1 MISLKCMELRLVS
14 KMRTDLNSQMV
25 SVLKRTAVIR
35 ITKYFPKRSNQ
46 SESKIICFDEY
57 GCFIKA
63 YDFKYHSRGSLKSF
77 LPKRITV
84 IEDGYYLS
92 KKNFNYY
99 EVTS

>member
-1 MISLKCMELRLVS
+1 MEKKLVK
-14 KMRTDLNSQMV
+14 KMRREISGRV
-25 SVLKRTAVIR
+25 GSILKRTAVIR
-35 ITKYFPKRSNQ
+35 VTKYFPKRSNQ
-46 SESKIICFDEY
+46 SEQKILCFNEY
-57 GCFIKA
+57 GNFIVA
-63 YDFKYHSRGSLKSF
+63 YDFKYHSIIDLQRL